1 MQNEW
6 IVGHEYNWHQ
16 IPIKRGEKTNHVV
29 SRPLSFQ
36 KTQPWSEHSGLTEN
50 QVQVKIRRELEKYW
64 MKVWK
69 CAKLNDHQHI
79 VEMHTGQLP
88 EAVLLAN
95 ASTPSCI
102 KIAFSIWVC
111 RRRAV
116 TRIMWM
122 KIHANGR
129 DIFSLLL
136 SGVIWKYMLWHQKT
150 RWILGDVHISCQ
162 PGEVTE
168 GGKPPNMWTTYFFK
182 VDAHWWE

>member
-16 IPIKRGEKTNHVV
+16 IPIKRGEKTNHVI
-29 SRPLSFQ
+29 SRPWSHFRKLNLDQNILVWQRIKS
-36 KTQPWSEHSGLTEN
+36 KWRSDENWKSIGWNYRNVPNWSENGH
-50 QVQVKIRRELEKYW
+50 K
-64 MKVWK
+64 
-69 CAKLNDHQHI
+69 HI
-79 VEMHTGQLP
+79 VEMHAGQLP

-111 RRRAV
+111 SRRAV

-136 SGVIWKYMLWHQKT
+136 SGVIWKYMLRHQKT
-150 RWILGDVHISCQ
+150 GWILGDVHIS
-162 PGEVTE
+162 
-168 GGKPPNMWTTYFFK
+168 W
-182 VDAHWWE
+182 